1 VTVPQPDHS
10 ALLDPVVA
18 AIDALLATRPR
29 AVVAAKPAQDAKEF
43 LEFKL
48 YAALHTCDQVRAQL
62 PAAATSLGQEAGSF
76 TVAVDYNARFVLFVL
91 VDSFLFEAG
100 SVRDA
105 VAQLANAVFETGVAM
120 SHVQLGREVLQRLNP
135 GGTGKAGLEAWF
147 EEADQPA
154 WLRRLFALRNGTTHR
169 HVVRLPEQF
178 QWKDAGTDKF
188 SFTSRVHVEAG
199 DGKYEPLQDF
209 IDRAE
214 SGVCALLVES
224 LKRLAE
230 VEPPVR

>member
-1 VTVPQPDHS
+1 MVERDHS
-10 ALLDPVVA
+10 ALLGPVVA
-18 AIDALLATRPR
+18 ALDALLATRPG
-29 AVVAAKPAQDAKEF
+29 AVVATKPAQDAKEF

-48 YAALHTCDQVRAQL
+48 YAALHTADQVREQL
-62 PAAATSLGQEAGSF
+62 PAAASALGQEAGKF
-76 TVAVDYNARFVLFVL
+76 TVTVDRQARFALFVL
-91 VDSFLFEAG
+91 VDSFLFEVG

-105 VAQLANAVFETGVAM
+105 VAQLANAIFETGVAT
-120 SHVQLGREVLQRLNP
+120 SHTQMGREVLQRLHP
-135 GGTGKAGLEAWF
+135 GRTGKAGLEAWF

-154 WLRRLFALRNGTTHR
+154 WLRRLLALRNGTTHR

-178 QWKDAGTDKF
+178 QWTDAGTHNF

-230 VEPPVR
+230 IEPPVR

>member
-1 VTVPQPDHS
+1 MARRDHS

-18 AIDALLATRPR
+18 AIDALLATRPHTI
-29 AVVAAKPAQDAKEF
+29 VAAKPAQDAKEF

-48 YAALHTCDQVRAQL
+48 YATLHTADQVREQL
-62 PAAATSLGQEAGSF
+62 PAAAAALGQEAGSF
-76 TVAVDYNARFVLFVL
+76 AVTVDRAERFALFVL
-91 VDSFLFEAG
+91 VDSFLFEVG
-100 SVRDA
+100 SARDA
-105 VAQLANAVFETGVAM
+105 VAQLANAVFEIGVST
-120 SHVQLGREVLQRLNP
+120 SHMQLGREVLHRLKQ
-135 GGTGKAGLEAWF
+135 GGAATVGLEEWF

-154 WLRRLFALRNGTTHR
+154 WLRQSLRLRNETTHR
-169 HVVRLPEQF
+169 NVVRLPDRI

-214 SGVCALLVES
+214 AGVCALLVES

-230 VEPPVR
+230 IEPPAR